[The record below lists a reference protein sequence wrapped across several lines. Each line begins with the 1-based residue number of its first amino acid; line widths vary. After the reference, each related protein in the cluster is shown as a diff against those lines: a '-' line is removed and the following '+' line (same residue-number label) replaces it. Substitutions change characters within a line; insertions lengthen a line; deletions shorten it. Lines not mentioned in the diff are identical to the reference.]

1 MLRRPGGSALH
12 SGELVRIRCPGSEWH
27 CWVGT
32 FRAVRANDG
41 AFLVRMPGLSEPV
54 AFLSQEVVRDFRVG
68 DRVTIDAP
76 NADDEHKEFDGQTG
90 SFQRLVDSDADGD
103 VLMRVKIDASG
114 DGQRLAT
121 FHDFG
126 RYAVMPVAG
135 PLLADLQKVGSP
147 SSG

>member
-1 MLRRPGGSALH
+1 MFARPGGSALH
-12 SGELVRIRCPGSEWH
+12 SGELARIRCPASEWNH
-27 CWVGT
+27 WVGT
-32 FRAVRANDG
+32 FRAVRESDD

-68 DRVTIDAP
+68 DRVMIYAP
-76 NADDEHKEFDGQTG
+76 NADDPHAELDGQTG
-90 SFQRLVDSDADGD
+90 SFQTLVVSPANGD
-103 VLMRVKIDASG
+103 VLMRVNIDASG

-121 FHDFG
+121 CHDF
-126 RYAVMPVAG
+126 RHCAVIPVAG